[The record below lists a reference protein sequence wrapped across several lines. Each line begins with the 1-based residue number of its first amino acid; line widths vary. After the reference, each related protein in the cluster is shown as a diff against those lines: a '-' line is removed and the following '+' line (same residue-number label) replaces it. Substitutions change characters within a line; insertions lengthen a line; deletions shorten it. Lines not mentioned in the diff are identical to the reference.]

1 MAEITINQF
10 LTKQLACSTKEA
22 ISIIQEKRVLVNGF
36 PALQKQIVSRN
47 DTIVF
52 DKKTIQEA
60 HPYFYYAY
68 YKPRGVECTTD
79 SEVENNLTNAVP
91 ITEHFFPVGRLD
103 KESEGLLILTNDGKF
118 YRKIADS
125 DARKEKEYIVA
136 VDKILT
142 PEMLQSLSE
151 GVVIMGKKTR
161 KCTVKKIDDIS
172 FTIVLTQGLNRQ
184 IRRMCYQLGY
194 KVIFLKR
201 IRIDALK
208 LDNLKPGDMFEIEKD
223 SVFS

>member
-1 MAEITINQF
+1 MAAITINQF
-10 LTKQLACSTKEA
+10 LTKQLPCSTKEA
-22 ISIIQEKRVLVNGF
+22 ISIIQEKRVLINGF
-36 PALQKQIVSRN
+36 PAIQKQIVSRN

-52 DKKTIQEA
+52 DMKIIQEA
-60 HPYFYYAY
+60 RPYFYYAY

-79 SEVENNLTNAVP
+79 PEVQDNLTNAVP
-91 ITEHFFPVGRLD
+91 IKGHFFPVGRLD

-125 DARKEKEYIVA
+125 DARKEKEYIVT

-142 PEMLQSLSE
+142 AETLMNLSE

-161 KCTVKKIDDIS
+161 KCEVRKMDDTS
-172 FTIVLTQGLNRQ
+172 FTIILTQGLNRQ

-194 KVIFLKR
+194 KVLFLKR
-201 IRIDALK
+201 IRIDGLK
-208 LDNLKPGDMFEIEKD
+208 LDNLKPGDFFAIEKEAI
-223 SVFS
+223 FS